1 MHGDGDNNLS
11 PGARIRLS
19 ALGKTR
25 CPRIKV
31 HTGVVIRTTDGS
43 DAVRVLLDGRN
54 APVTSIQATSNS
66 KRSSLK
72 LKPAKR

>member
-1 MHGDGDNNLS
+1 MHGDGDLS

-54 APVTSIQATSNS
+54 APVTIH
-66 KRSSLK
+66 SSYLE
-72 LKPAKR
+72 LEAKQPQT